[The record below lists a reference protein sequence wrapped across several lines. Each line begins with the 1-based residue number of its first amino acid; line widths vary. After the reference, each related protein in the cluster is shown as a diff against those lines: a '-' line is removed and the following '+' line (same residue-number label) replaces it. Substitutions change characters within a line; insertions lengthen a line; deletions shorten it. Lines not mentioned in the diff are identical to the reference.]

1 MNNEDT
7 ISTEQVNDAL
17 IQLLE
22 LVRDLKNKIEELE
35 ERMQVVE
42 GE

>member
-17 IQLLE
+17 IQLLD

-35 ERMQVVE
+35 ERMQVIE

>member
-17 IQLLE
+17 IQLLD

-35 ERMQVVE
+35 ERMQVIE
-42 GE
+42 AE